1 MRTIMLD
8 EEYLEEIKKTYVELN
23 IHIKYLKEKEE
34 NYPPRYYKNEG
45 CIEIIDFLLDKM
57 KGK

>member
-1 MRTIMLD
+1 MKTIVLD

-23 IHIKYLKEKEE
+23 VHIEWLSEGEDL
-34 NYPPRYYKNEG
+34 PPRYFKNEG